1 MSTFEEKAALRAQGY
16 SYREIA
22 ERLNISHQAVA
33 SSLSKSQD
41 YAFRAITPVR
51 CIYCGLRKWMNENKI
66 SVAELCRRMGYK
78 GITNNHERISRK
90 ISGKTEIRKSEIDKI
105 IRITGLTYEYLFLI
119 G

>member
-22 ERLNISHQAVA
+22 ERLNISRQAVA
-33 SSLSKSQD
+33 QSLAKSQA
-41 YAFRAITPVR
+41 YAFRGITSDR
-51 CIYCGLRKWMNENKI
+51 CVYYGLRKWMNENKV

-78 GITNNHERISRK
+78 ANSNNYAFISRS
-90 ISGKTEIRKSEIDKI
+90 IGGKSEMRKRDIDKI